1 MPKFQRALLIG
12 APIAV
17 FVALLLFPLF
27 NRTHKPCNCS
37 QKPFNRGDLSNN
49 LVCQEEKPE
58 AAVDRSIDTKAFKG
72 WIVEDN
78 PWTFDD
84 ETDNAELTYVN
95 LQLNPERYTGYKG
108 PSAWKIWDAVYTENC
123 PKYPSTELCP
133 EKRILYKLISG
144 LHSSISIHIAAEYLL
159 DEATNT
165 VFFCPSSAIMDC
177 VGCEKCR
184 LWGKLQVLGLGTALK
199 ILFSVN
205 GQEKLG
211 QSLHL
216 QRNEV
221 IALINL
227 LNRLSESVKLVHQM
241 GPSLVKMAGGQVPSV
256 SKLTATL

>member
-1 MPKFQRALLIG
+1 MLCLLALRLLSSLLCYSSLSST
-12 APIAV
+12 
-17 FVALLLFPLF
+17 ALTSLATALSVCECPENEFPEPF
-27 NRTHKPCNCS
+27 K
-37 QKPFNRGDLSNN
+37 KPFNRGDLSNN

-165 VFFCPSSAIMDC
+165 DSILSDIGTPSD
-177 VGCEKCR
+177 
-184 LWGKLQVLGLGTALK
+184 
-199 ILFSVN
+199 
-205 GQEKLG
+205 
-211 QSLHL
+211 
-216 QRNEV
+216 
-221 IALINL
+221 
-227 LNRLSESVKLVHQM
+227 
-241 GPSLVKMAGGQVPSV
+241 
-256 SKLTATL
+256 